1 MSHTS
6 FPARLA
12 ATVAASTLGAALAAG
27 SAPAAAATSAQPYPD
42 PSGGAVVDTPRVD
55 TGAARN
61 RIETPRVDVG
71 RLLNEIEG
79 PPASSGRTA
88 TPPVPQPDRLVVDDG
103 SLEPVQ
109 LLVGVLAGAL
119 LVGGAGSFAARRRH
133 GQPHPL

>member
-12 ATVAASTLGAALAAG
+12 ATVAACTLGAALAAG

-42 PSGGAVVDTPRVD
+42 PSGGAVVDTSRVD

-79 PPASSGRTA
+79 PPASGRTA
-88 TPPVPQPDRLVVDDG
+88 TSPAPRPDRVVVDDG

-119 LVGGAGSFAARRRH
+119 LVGGAGSLAARRRH
-133 GQPHPL
+133 GQPHAL